1 MIQKNIFIRVDSGS
15 DVGLG
20 HVMRCFALAES
31 INTMNFNVYFIS
43 KKIRGNIIKRIEN
56 DGYKV
61 FHLNSKVLKSSKLD
75 WKMDA
80 LETTKII
87 QRFKN
92 EKNLLL
98 VDNYELSKMW
108 ETSLKS
114 VVDKIIII
122 DDFSN
127 RSHNCNLFIDQN
139 LHTGKI
145 DRNKKYSKNCKKL
158 LGPKYA
164 LLRNEFAE
172 NRKNVKNRSGK
183 INRILISFGGS
194 DEKNQTLISLKAIKK
209 LAGEKIN
216 VDVIVGEPNK
226 NKTKIKKICSSIEN
240 LTYYQQPKNIAKIM
254 KRADLAIG
262 AGGIITWE
270 RCCLGLPSIVSIVS
284 KNQEDMVNAVSRK
297 GCLINLG
304 KAERLTSED
313 YLNAI
318 KNLNPGKLVHM
329 QKKCMKLVD
338 GKGAERVAKQISL
351 IAKR

>member
-1 MIQKNIFIRVDSGS
+1 
-15 DVGLG
+15 
-20 HVMRCFALAES
+20 MRCFALAEV
-31 INTMNFNVYFIS
+31 IKNLNFNVYFIS
-43 KKIRGNIIKRIEN
+43 KEIKGNIIKNIEN

-61 FHLNSKVLKSSKLD
+61 FTLDSKAIKSPKQR
-75 WKMDA
+75 WKIDA
-80 LETTKII
+80 AKTTKII

-108 ETSLKS
+108 ETSVKP
-114 VVDKIIII
+114 VVDKIIVI

-139 LHTGKI
+139 LHTNTKE
-145 DRNKKYSKNCKKL
+145 RNKKNPKNCKKL

-164 LLRNEFAE
+164 MLRKEFVE
-172 NRKNVKNRSGK
+172 SRRTVKRISGK

-194 DEKNQTLISLKAIKK
+194 DEKNQTLKVIKK
-209 LAGEKIN
+209 IVDEKIN

-226 NKTKIKKICSSIEN
+226 NKTKIKKICSRMEN
-240 LTYYQQPKNIAKIM
+240 FTYYQQPKNIAKIM
-254 KRADLAIG
+254 KKADLAIG

-304 KAERLTSED
+304 KAERLTSEN

-318 KNLNPGKLVHM
+318 KNLNSGKLIRM
-329 QKKCMKLVD
+329 QKKCMRLVD

-351 IAKR
+351 IARR